1 MAVKK
6 QKKSTKKSAKKSVGK
21 AAKKILNS
29 KLSQKLLDEALVKIS
44 PSLIDN
50 VNKNLG
56 KMGDLTFLAG
66 KIFFRAQEI
75 SQNLK
80 NVRAKKAAA
89 RKRR

>member
-6 QKKSTKKSAKKSVGK
+6 KAKKKSKKTAAKKTAKKSLPS
-21 AAKKILNS
+21 KI
-29 KLSQKLLDEALVKIS
+29 SQKLIDEALVKIS

-56 KMGDLTFLAG
+56 KIGDLTFLAG
-66 KIFFRAQEI
+66 KIFYRAQEI

-80 NVRAKKAAA
+80 DVRQRKAAA
-89 RKRR
+89 RKRK